1 MTFAKVWPP
10 SFLYKTYI
18 EYAEHKE
25 DNEGGHEAV
34 VEGDSACSDEW
45 KAKNGGAGHY
55 ERVPPDESGEDGWRR
70 STK

>member
-25 DNEGGHEAV
+25 DNEGG
-34 VEGDSACSDEW
+34 EGDMKLWSRETA
-45 KAKNGGAGHY
+45 
-55 ERVPPDESGEDGWRR
+55 
-70 STK
+70 